1 MKKII
6 SFLMVIVVSCSCCML
21 SFAADADSE
30 NNNLAKAYIEP
41 RRAELVE
48 VVSANYDCFDGK
60 DYYNHYEYRTYTVPA
75 GKTLVSTGHYIDWI
89 KENYKHAG
97 RVWDRVMR
105 TAYTYE
111 IR

>member
-48 VVSANYDCFDGK
+48 LLLSAKLGSTSAFEELFARYKKLLRKYSVVNGIFDE
-60 DYYNHYEYRTYTVPA
+60 DLYQEQCVLFAHC
-75 GKTLVSTGHYIDWI
+75 I
-89 KENYKHAG
+89 
-97 RVWDRVMR
+97 
-105 TAYTYE
+105 E
-111 IR
+111 IFDMNR